1 MNQAETV
8 ADIINNALDAARNIW
23 LDDASVA
30 INALTEA
37 GFVIVACPPG
47 GRVVV
52 SRESKPCAACAGEG
66 SMWAVDEFCGVV
78 EQCSA
83 CGGSGV
89 VEATTTYGREQLLG
103 LIEDFVD
110 RDDCR
115 FDHHGYCQAHA
126 WFETD
131 PACPHARAKS
141 ILAAVALPEETPQ

>member
-1 MNQAETV
+1 MNAKDAIAKWLATPILGEEFGWEDE
-8 ADIINNALDAARNIW
+8 ADDLLRF
-23 LDDASVA
+23 
-30 INALTEA
+30 LTEA
-37 GFVIVACPPG
+37 NLVVVACPPG
-47 GRVVV
+47 SRVVV
-52 SRESKPCAACAGEG
+52 SRESKPCGPCRGTG
-66 SMWAVDEFCGVV
+66 NLGHYYPDDGPV
-78 EQCSA
+78 ECSA

-131 PACPHARAKS
+131 PACPHAQAKS